1 MNESTIIENPAAEAP
16 DPVLE
21 ALFARAETPAPDEE
35 FTEAVMDRTR
45 RFKRRFL
52 TGLGIGVLTF
62 AAIALA
68 SYLAFPALVTEW
80 ATLAF
85 GMISMPIISLGEGWL
100 AWLLAPINTV
110 GAVLVALYKLIRIA
124 SKKAMG

>member
-16 DPVLE
+16 D
-21 ALFARAETPAPDEE
+21 EE
-35 FTEAVMDRTR
+35 FTEAVMDRTQ

-62 AAIALA
+62 AAIALV
-68 SYLAFPALVTEW
+68 SYLAFPVLVTEW

-85 GMISMPIISLGEGWL
+85 GLISMPIISLGEGWL

>member
-1 MNESTIIENPAAEAP
+1 MNEPTVIENHA
-16 DPVLE
+16 
-21 ALFARAETPAPDEE
+21 AETPDPLLQALFTQAETLAPDEE
-35 FTEAVMDRTR
+35 FTEAVMEQTR

-52 TGLGIGVLTF
+52 VGIGGGALALAV
-62 AAIALA
+62 IALA
-68 SYLAFPALVTEW
+68 SYLAFPVLVTEW

-85 GMISMPIISLGEGWL
+85 GFISMPIVSLGEGWL

-110 GAVLVALYKLIRIA
+110 GAILVALYKLIRVV